1 MNDKK
6 RKFMVRLVCLIL
18 AGMMVIGGL
27 VAAVSYILAN

>member
-18 AGMMVIGGL
+18 AGMMVTGGL
-27 VAAVSYILAN
+27 VAAISYILAN